1 MATRKQ
7 AGVIYRAYKEGKLPN
22 VTQENMNDMY
32 YHVNHIGDYDY
43 MRNHYE
49 SCLCD
54 MIKKA
59 VTAIFNN
66 DYETADYEM
75 KAFVL

>member
-22 VTQENMNDMY
+22 VTEENISDMY

-43 MRNHYE
+43 MKNHYE
-49 SCLCD
+49 SCL
-54 MIKKA
+54 
-59 VTAIFNN
+59 
-66 DYETADYEM
+66 
-75 KAFVL
+75 

>member
-22 VTQENMNDMY
+22 VTEENISDMY

-43 MRNHYE
+43 MKNHYE
-49 SCLCD
+49 SCLCT
-54 MIKKA
+54 MIKNA

-66 DYETADYEM
+66 DYSKADYEM
-75 KAFVL
+75 KAFCL